1 MSEHR
6 DDHSEQSWEIID
18 SKVLNEMRTELSSL
32 RAELCNFKEVA
43 SNIKKTNQE
52 IKVYLESNRVL
63 YSKAIK
69 DNYTLLENVQRILE
83 ENRKLYM
90 NAFKQEDEKLDK
102 LGKIASPDNLLREAN
117 MKWRNNAT
125 LPSLRNTVMK
135 FE

>member
-1 MSEHR
+1 MSNNR
-6 DDHSEQSWEIID
+6 DNESWEIID

-32 RAELCNFKEVA
+32 RTELINFKEVV
-43 SNIKKTNQE
+43 SDIKKRNNE

-69 DNYTLLENVQRILE
+69 DNYTLLENVQHILE

-90 NAFKQEDEKLDK
+90 NAFEQEKEKLDQ
-102 LGKIASPDNLLREAN
+102 LGKIASPDKLLREAN
-117 MKWRNNAT
+117 MKWRNNST
-125 LPSLRNTVMK
+125 LPSIRNTVMK